1 MILFIN
7 IQLFVFFFFRTWC
20 GSIDARA
27 ATLPLCRQLMFS
39 IYAQSKTVDVFISCL
54 HIPLF
59 LACSVPLVY
68 RYSFKRREQ
77 MENFDVTEETD
88 CSTRL

>member
-1 MILFIN
+1 MRKAKL
-7 IQLFVFFFFRTWC
+7 W
-20 GSIDARA
+20 
-27 ATLPLCRQLMFS
+27 M
-39 IYAQSKTVDVFISCL
+39 FISCL

>member
-1 MILFIN
+1 MIMVLFIN

-39 IYAQSKTVDVFISCL
+39 IYAQSKTVDV
-54 HIPLF
+54 HILPSHSFLF
-59 LACSVPLVY
+59 SLFCSIGIPV
-68 RYSFKRREQ
+68 
-77 MENFDVTEETD
+77 
-88 CSTRL
+88 